1 MAFFL
6 KMGWFFRERWKFY
19 AIAILLIVAD
29 YSLGLLPARIVGNA
43 VNGLTQGGM
52 TRPLLEE
59 RVLLLIGI
67 AVAAYAV
74 IVTWVNTLFRNSIY
88 LEKLLRSR
96 LLEHLTKMS
105 PSFFHRFTRGE
116 LMAQA
121 TNDIRAVNMA
131 AGFGVMTFTHMVV
144 GGLLVMSMMLSISW
158 KLMLASMVPLPFL
171 ALAIKML
178 GSMMRARFFAAQ
190 QAFGRLNDQA
200 LESISGLRVIRAYG
214 QEDHDVEAFRRVAED
229 ARIKNVR
236 VSVVHAL
243 FQPVVSL
250 LVGASF
256 TVSSAYGAWLILR
269 GELALGDLIAFHMYL
284 GMLIW
289 PMIAFGE
296 FMNVMQR
303 GSASAERIMTTLS
316 QPPELV
322 EADDP
327 VTDAEPGAIEFRGLS
342 FRYPGA
348 GTDSLR
354 DITLRLERGRTLG
367 VVGRTGSGK
376 STLLKQLLRLY
387 PVEPER
393 LFIGGVPIERLSLDL
408 LKSWIGYVPQEHMLL
423 SGTIRDNIRLGRI
436 DAPEEAVR
444 RAAELARLTPDLQ
457 EMKDGLDTLIGE
469 NGLMLSGGQKQRIAI
484 ARALLVDPEILIL
497 DDALSAVDARTESAI
512 LDNLRRVRAGR
523 TTLIASHRMS
533 AVSHADWIIV
543 LDNGRIAEEGT
554 HAMLMAAGGWYRRQ
568 YERQQLE
575 RSLEEGTA

>member
-1 MAFFL
+1 
-6 KMGWFFRERWKFY
+6 MGWYFRERWAFY
-19 AIAILLIVAD
+19 AIAIFLIVVD
-29 YSLGLLPARIVGNA
+29 YSLGLLPARIVGNT
-43 VNGLTQGGM
+43 VNALTLGEM
-52 TRPLLEE
+52 TRPLLEK

-67 AVAAYAV
+67 ALAAYLV
-74 IVTWVNTLFRNSIY
+74 IVTWVNTLFRNAIY
-88 LEKLLRSR
+88 LEKLLRSK

-105 PSFFHRFTRGE
+105 PSFFHRFTRGD

-131 AGFGVMTFTHMVV
+131 SGFGVMTFAHMVV
-144 GGLLVMSMMLSISW
+144 GGLLVMAMMLSINW

-171 ALAIKML
+171 ALAIKTL
-178 GSMMRARFFAAQ
+178 GAMMRTRFFAAQ
-190 QAFGRLNDQA
+190 QAFGKLNDQA

-214 QEDHDVEAFRRVAED
+214 QEDADVEAFRRVAED
-229 ARIKNVR
+229 TRMKNVR
-236 VSVVHAL
+236 VSLVHAL
-243 FQPVVSL
+243 FQPVISI

-256 TVSSAYGAWLILR
+256 TVACAYGAWLILR
-269 GELALGDLIAFHMYL
+269 GELALGDLIAFTMYL

-303 GSASAERIMTTLS
+303 GSASAERIMTTLR

-322 EADDP
+322 ETDDP
-327 VTDAEPGAIEFRGLS
+327 VTEAEPEGIEFRGLS

-348 GTDSLR
+348 GEDSLR
-354 DITLRLERGRTLG
+354 DITLRLGRGQTLG
-367 VVGRTGSGK
+367 VVGPTGSGK
-376 STLLKQLLRLY
+376 TTLLRQLLRLY
-387 PVEPER
+387 PVEPET

-423 SGTIRDNIRLGRI
+423 SRTIRDNIRLGRI
-436 DAPEEAVR
+436 DAPDADVR
-444 RAAELARLTPDLQ
+444 RAAELACLTSDLGG
-457 EMKDGLDTLIGE
+457 MKDGLDTLIGE

-512 LDNLRRVRAGR
+512 LENLRRVRAGR

-543 LDNGRIAEEGT
+543 LDGGRIAEQGT
-554 HAMLMAAGGWYRRQ
+554 HAMLMAADGWYRRQ
-568 YERQQLE
+568 YERQQME